1 MGIRRALLMKFS
13 AIVFPQLA
21 EKGFTAG
28 HEPDSLEF
36 SSVGGWIATRSS
48 GMKKNV
54 YGNIEDMVV
63 RMKMV
68 TPRDTWERNFLVSC
82 LSLAW
87 FEWISTVFK
96 YQSGF

>member
-1 MGIRRALLMKFS
+1 
-13 AIVFPQLA
+13 
-21 EKGFTAG
+21 
-28 HEPDSLEF
+28 
-36 SSVGGWIATRSS
+36 
-48 GMKKNV
+48 MKKNV

-87 FEWISTVFK
+87 FEWISTVFLSIRVVSEIVMSLLLEESVTFTEIRDACK
-96 YQSGF
+96 LRNKLMSVELHDGLWFTV

>member
-1 MGIRRALLMKFS
+1 
-13 AIVFPQLA
+13 
-21 EKGFTAG
+21 
-28 HEPDSLEF
+28 
-36 SSVGGWIATRSS
+36 
-48 GMKKNV
+48 MKKNV

-87 FEWISTVFK
+87 FEWISTVFLSIRVVSEIVMSLLLEESVTFTEIRDACK
-96 YQSGF
+96 LRNKLMSVELHIFSI